1 MFAFSVP
8 ARNLHQAAGGDCDF
22 HELDENMVVWVRLSG
37 ACDGCPSS
45 SVTLKSGIENM
56 LMHYV
61 PEVKGVV
68 QAGQDDGEMDLLDLA
83 DLHRGRK

>member
-1 MFAFSVP
+1 VFDSFNPDNGLVT
-8 ARNLHQAAGGDCDF
+8 
-22 HELDENMVVWVRLSG
+22 VRLQGS
-37 ACDGCPSS
+37 CDGCPSS

-68 QAGQDDGEMDLLDLA
+68 QASNEELDLLDLA
-83 DLHRGRK
+83 DLHRGR